1 MKYIML
7 GLYPFI
13 GTTIGSMFVFFVKD
27 KLNHNIEKMM
37 LSIASGVMLASAFFS
52 LLIPSIELSKSLNNF
67 MFIPPILG
75 FGLGFI
81 VFIIF
86 DHFVVNKNKD
96 KIMMPLVVTLHNIPE
111 GMAVGVS
118 IASLLIDKNIISYSS
133 VLALS
138 IGIAIQNIPE
148 GAIISLTL
156 KSQGIKKFKA
166 FLIGVASGIVEP
178 IASLLTIIFTNIMSF
193 ILPYS
198 LSFASSAM
206 IYVIIE
212 ELLPGAYDKESK
224 RSILSFLIGFI
235 IMMFLDIMLS
245 WLTTNFKSA
254 IL

>member
-1 MKYIML
+1 
-7 GLYPFI
+7 
-13 GTTIGSMFVFFVKD
+13 
-27 KLNHNIEKMM
+27 
-37 LSIASGVMLASAFFS
+37 
-52 LLIPSIELSKSLNNF
+52 
-67 MFIPPILG
+67 
-75 FGLGFI
+75 
-81 VFIIF
+81 
-86 DHFVVNKNKD
+86 
-96 KIMMPLVVTLHNIPE
+96 MMPLVVTLHNIPE

-245 WLTTNFKSA
+245 
-254 IL
+254 

>member
-27 KLNHNIEKMM
+27 KLNHKIEKMM

-86 DHFVVNKNKD
+86 DHFVVKKNKD

-118 IASLLIDKNIISYSS
+118 IASLLIDTISGNFKKSPLYFLIEMQDKLFAWIKTWWADYPFTTFSSTSLLLLGAGLVFLLLVLLVYSNKQE
-133 VLALS
+133 
-138 IGIAIQNIPE
+138 IGEKKEKARKLRESNV
-148 GAIISLTL
+148 
-156 KSQGIKKFKA
+156 KKFEA
-166 FLIGVASGIVEP
+166 QL
-178 IASLLTIIFTNIMSF
+178 
-193 ILPYS
+193 
-198 LSFASSAM
+198 
-206 IYVIIE
+206 
-212 ELLPGAYDKESK
+212 ES
-224 RSILSFLIGFI
+224 
-235 IMMFLDIMLS
+235 MTQNQDIQ
-245 WLTTNFKSA
+245 
-254 IL
+254 